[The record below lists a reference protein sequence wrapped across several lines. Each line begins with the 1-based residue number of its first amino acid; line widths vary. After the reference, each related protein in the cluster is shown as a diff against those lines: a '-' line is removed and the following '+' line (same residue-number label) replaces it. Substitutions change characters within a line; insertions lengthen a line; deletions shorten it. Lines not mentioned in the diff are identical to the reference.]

1 MRIVGAEVLLRWRHP
16 TRGLLSPAD
25 FIPLAEST
33 GQIGEVGAWLV
44 ERACERIG
52 AWQSG
57 PLAGLWFALNASV
70 REFAPDRLYV
80 ERLARALLANRLQ
93 GSRLR
98 LEIAE
103 RSVQGG
109 RADNLEVLR
118 AVAALGVELTIDDFG
133 VAQSNLA
140 YLRSLPLKKLKIDSS
155 FVRDLGTQPDA
166 AVIVQTVSAMAHGL
180 GLEVAAEGVEN
191 SAQLERLAGM
201 GCREWQGHLYSA
213 PLEAREFERLF
224 APGARGEHAQ
234 VS

>member
-1 MRIVGAEVLLRWRHP
+1 MEALR
-16 TRGLLSPAD
+16 
-25 FIPLAEST
+25 
-33 GQIGEVGAWLV
+33 
-44 ERACERIG
+44 RIG
-52 AWQSG
+52 
-57 PLAGLWFALNASV
+57 
-70 REFAPDRLYV
+70 
-80 ERLARALLANRLQ
+80 
-93 GSRLR
+93 
-98 LEIAE
+98 
-103 RSVQGG
+103 
-109 RADNLEVLR
+109 
-118 AVAALGVELTIDDFG
+118 ALGVELTIDDFG

-191 SAQLERLAGM
+191 AAQLERLAGM

-224 APGARGEHAQ
+224 APGRGEHAQ